1 MSKSLSMENF
11 SKYITDNIDEILI
24 VRLEVEEIQIGFNSA
39 YVEWKADHD
48 AALERLADMVIAQW
62 DRVGPDLHVLIEE
75 RRPEEQRIIAE
86 RRQELRDK
94 LIPETQAKADLA
106 LQQGQSLTKRLRALN
121 PRLDQREEELKAEWA
136 ALKKELDQLNAQ
148 IRGLSGCLG
157 VVINF
162 FKINKLDRQ
171 RQQTIGQLKI
181 TRKNLR
187 QVREE
192 WQKVQ
197 QEATTEQEALQTGWQ
212 ELTLKLAQL
221 QGEMDY
227 LEVEANRD
235 ALALK
240 RATRH
245 VLGSLNEPIPCPA
258 SDVRGELD
266 AMVELNI
273 QTDKYQEGLGSVSS
287 LLSLL
292 DGIIEGLKRF
302 DTSVQGIIGEQRMHS
317 AYLSKLHITIPD
329 DVVAFH
335 QQWDGLVQ
343 KVQDDGRLCAQP
355 TEFLDVVRPVIEKD
369 LSATNIQTMFSS
381 LGQALEHATRD
392 WRGS

>member
-94 LIPETQAKADLA
+94 LIPETQAEADLA
-106 LQQGQSLTKRLRALN
+106 LQQGQSLTERLRTLN
-121 PRLDQREEELKAEWA
+121 PRLDQREEELKAEWT
-136 ALKKELDQLNAQ
+136 ALKKELDQLNEQ
-148 IRGLSGCLG
+148 IRGLSGCLR

-162 FKINKLDRQ
+162 FKISKLDRQ
-171 RQQTIGQLKI
+171 RQQTIGQLKV
-181 TRKNLR
+181 TQKNLG

-192 WQKVQ
+192 WQQVQ
-197 QEATTEQEALQTGWQ
+197 QETATEQEALQTEWQ

-235 ALALK
+235 GLALK

-245 VLGSLNEPIPCPA
+245 VIGSLKEPIPCPA
-258 SDVRGELD
+258 SDVKGELD

-273 QTDKYQEGLGSVSS
+273 QTDNYQEGLGSVSS

-292 DGIIEGLKRF
+292 DGIIEGLRRF

-317 AYLSKLHITIPD
+317 VYLPKLHIAIPD
-329 DVVAFH
+329 DVAAFH

-343 KVQDDGRLCAQP
+343 KVQDNGRLCAQP
-355 TEFLDVVRPVIEKD
+355 TEFLDLVRPVIEKD

-381 LGQALEHATRD
+381 LGQALEQATRD
-392 WRGS
+392 WRG

>member
-1 MSKSLSMENF
+1 MSKSLSMESF

-24 VRLEVEEIQIGFNSA
+24 LRLEVEEIQIGFNSA

-62 DRVGPDLHVLIEE
+62 GRVGPDLHVLIEE
-75 RRPEEQRIIAE
+75 RRPEEQRMIAE

-94 LIPETQAKADLA
+94 LIPETQAEADLA
-106 LQQGQSLTKRLRALN
+106 LQRGQSLTKKLRALN

-136 ALKKELDQLNAQ
+136 ALKKELDQLNEQ

-162 FKINKLDRQ
+162 FKISKLDRQ
-171 RQQTIGQLKI
+171 RQQAIGQLKV
-181 TRKNLR
+181 TRKNLG

-197 QEATTEQEALQTGWQ
+197 QETTTEQEALQAEWQ

-235 ALALK
+235 GLVLK

-245 VLGSLNEPIPCPA
+245 VIGSLNEPIPCPA
-258 SDVRGELD
+258 SDVKRELD

-273 QTDKYQEGLGSVSS
+273 QTDNYQEGLGSVSS
-287 LLSLL
+287 LLSVL
-292 DGIIEGLKRF
+292 DGIIEGLRRF
-302 DTSVQGIIGEQRMHS
+302 DTSVQGIAEEQRMHS
-317 AYLSKLHITIPD
+317 AYLPKLHITIPD
-329 DVVAFH
+329 DVAAFH

-343 KVQDDGRLCAQP
+343 KVQDDGHLCAQP
-355 TEFLDVVRPVIEKD
+355 TEFLDVVRPIMEKD
-369 LSATNIQTMFSS
+369 LSTTNIQTMFSS
-381 LGQALEHATRD
+381 LGQALEHATHD
-392 WRGS
+392 WRG

>member
-1 MSKSLSMENF
+1 MENF

-48 AALERLADMVIAQW
+48 AVLERLADMVIAQW
-62 DRVGPDLHVLIEE
+62 GRVGPDLHVLIEE

-94 LIPETQAKADLA
+94 LIPETQAEADLA
-106 LQQGQSLTKRLRALN
+106 LQQGQSLTKKLRALN

-136 ALKKELDQLNAQ
+136 ALKKELDQLNEQ
-148 IRGLSGCLG
+148 IRGLSGYLG

-171 RQQTIGQLKI
+171 RQQTIGQLKV
-181 TRKNLR
+181 TRKNLG

-197 QEATTEQEALQTGWQ
+197 QETTTEQEALQTEWQ

-245 VLGSLNEPIPCPA
+245 VIGSLNEPIPCPA
-258 SDVRGELD
+258 SDVKGELD

-273 QTDKYQEGLGSVSS
+273 QTDNYQEGLGSVSS

-329 DVVAFH
+329 DVAAFH
-335 QQWDGLVQ
+335 KQWDGLVQ

-369 LSATNIQTMFSS
+369 LSTANIQTMFSS

-392 WRGS
+392 WRG